1 MFYTFLHY
9 FFFHKF
15 QLLHKALPWQGFDVL
30 IVFLMVLIVYG
41 ARLCSAF
48 YECGMSY
55 MVRLKD
61 YKKHDFLGIWSYA
74 KFVCEVVKSG
84 KSNTRMTLLL
94 NHKFNANT
102 GII

>member
-1 MFYTFLHY
+1 
-9 FFFHKF
+9 
-15 QLLHKALPWQGFDVL
+15 
-30 IVFLMVLIVYG
+30 
-41 ARLCSAF
+41 
-48 YECGMSY
+48 MSY

>member
-1 MFYTFLHY
+1 
-9 FFFHKF
+9 
-15 QLLHKALPWQGFDVL
+15 
-30 IVFLMVLIVYG
+30 MVLDYAQRFTNV
-41 ARLCSAF
+41 AC
-48 YECGMSY
+48 Y

-61 YKKHDFLGIWSYA
+61 NKKHDFLGIWSYT